1 MTSPHGRPDSS
12 VPSSYVV
19 RVLRATTLRGFV
31 RAIDPSGLGTYDA
44 TTGKVMSGS
53 ADPITNES
61 VGQYISL
68 MLQEG
73 SGERYPVEPNGLLSL
88 LFFADSA
95 AYTILIV
102 LTEDNHASIALID
115 GHVLSRLEAVTRF
128 TKAAVEV
135 GHLPF
140 EVVGLT

>member
-1 MTSPHGRPDSS
+1 MTSPQKRSAS
-12 VPSSYVV
+12 APSSYVV

-31 RAIDPSGLGTYDA
+31 RAIDPSELSVYDA
-44 TTGKVMSGS
+44 TKGKVMSGS

-61 VGQYISL
+61 VGQHIAL

-88 LFFADSA
+88 LFFADGA
-95 AYTILIV
+95 AYTLLIL
-102 LTEDNHASIALID
+102 LTEEDQASLVLVD
-115 GHVLSRLEAVTRF
+115 GHVLSHLEAVTRF
-128 TKAAVEV
+128 TKGAVEA

-140 EVVGLT
+140 EVVEVN